1 MALIFG
7 QFWPGEGATLVTGL
21 DERALPLILDGGM
34 GRELRS
40 RGVVILE
47 TIWSANGLIT
57 APDVVRGIHRDYIDA
72 GADIITTN
80 TYGVIG
86 HELAREGIAHR
97 FDELNRLAGQLAV
110 EARAQSGRDV
120 LIAGSL
126 PPLRGSYRADLVGPF
141 EQIEPEYARQAG
153 LLAPYVDLFIC
164 ETMSCAREGFAAAH
178 GALKTG
184 KPVWVSWTL
193 HEDHS
198 GRLRSGETVAEAAE
212 AVRSLPISGM
222 LANCCA
228 PESITAAMA
237 QLVAT
242 GYRHVGG
249 YANTFVPVPSDWTLD
264 GTGDTDGLIP
274 LRDDL
279 DPDPYANFARDWLA
293 AGATVIGGCCG
304 TGPEHIR
311 QLAHARV

>member
-1 MALIFG
+1 MAT
-7 QFWPGEGATLVTGL
+7 EL
-21 DERALPLILDGGM
+21 DERALPLLLDGGM

-40 RGVVILE
+40 RGVEILN

-57 APDVVRGIHRDYIDA
+57 APDVVRDIHRDYIAA

-80 TYGVIG
+80 SYGVIRQ
-86 HELAREGIAHR
+86 ELAREGIADR

-110 EARAQSGRDV
+110 EAREQSGADL

-141 EQIEPEYARQAG
+141 EEIEPEYEQQAA
-153 LLAPYVDLFIC
+153 LLAPYVDFFIC
-164 ETMSCAREGFAAAH
+164 ETMSCAREGYAAAH
-178 GALKTG
+178 GAIKTG

-193 HEDHS
+193 HEDKS
-198 GRLRSGETVAEAAE
+198 GRLRSGETIAQAAAAVAE
-212 AVRSLPISGM
+212 LPISGM

-228 PESITAAMA
+228 PESISAAMG

-242 GYRHVGG
+242 GYRYVGG

-264 GTGDTDGLIP
+264 GTGDADGLIP

-279 DPDPYANFARDWLA
+279 DPEPYSSFARDWLA

-304 TGPEHIR
+304 TGPAHIR
-311 QLAHARV
+311 QLTHTRR

>member
-1 MALIFG
+1 
-7 QFWPGEGATLVTGL
+7 
-21 DERALPLILDGGM
+21 
-34 GRELRS
+34 
-40 RGVVILE
+40 
-47 TIWSANGLIT
+47 
-57 APDVVRGIHRDYIDA
+57 
-72 GADIITTN
+72 
-80 TYGVIG
+80 
-86 HELAREGIAHR
+86 
-97 FDELNRLAGQLAV
+97 
-110 EARAQSGRDV
+110 
-120 LIAGSL
+120 
-126 PPLRGSYRADLVGPF
+126 
-141 EQIEPEYARQAG
+141 
-153 LLAPYVDLFIC
+153 
-164 ETMSCAREGFAAAH
+164 
-178 GALKTG
+178 
-184 KPVWVSWTL
+184 
-193 HEDHS
+193 
-198 GRLRSGETVAEAAE
+198 LRSGETVAEAAE

>member
-1 MALIFG
+1 M
-7 QFWPGEGATLVTGL
+7 VTGL

-141 EQIEPEYARQAG
+141 EQIEPEYARQAE

>member
-1 MALIFG
+1 
-7 QFWPGEGATLVTGL
+7 LVTGL

-57 APDVVRGIHRDYIDA
+57 APDVVRDIHRDYIDA

-80 TYGVIG
+80 SYGVIR

-97 FDELNRLAGQLAV
+97 FDELNRLAGQLAI
-110 EARAQSGRDV
+110 EAREQSGADV

-141 EQIEPEYARQAG
+141 EEIEPEYARQAE

-164 ETMSCAREGFAAAH
+164 ETMSCSREGNAAAH
-178 GALKTG
+178 GALRTG

-193 HEDHS
+193 HEDQS
-198 GRLRSGETVAEAAE
+198 GRLRSGETIAEAAKE
-212 AVRSLPISGM
+212 VRSLAISGM

-228 PESITAAMA
+228 PESISAAMA
-237 QLVAT
+237 QLTAT

-279 DPDPYANFARDWLA
+279 GPGPYASFAGNWLA
-293 AGATVIGGCCG
+293 AGATVVGGCCG
-304 TGPEHIR
+304 TSPAHIR
-311 QLAHARV
+311 HLTHARA